1 VRLRIAA
8 YGRQLEHLSRNSLK
22 VSVLV
27 PMGIPMPPAA
37 PALVEDH
44 SEHRSRAESVEIGG
58 RLTLAAA
65 VATAAYACATWG
77 SPNRATILML
87 VGLAAVWAL
96 APLVAGAERI
106 VHSPRREHLFL
117 AWSVGT
123 IAVVG
128 ALVAADGG
136 ARSPLALLFFLPLAF
151 AALSYPLPSVVVI
164 GSLDV
169 LAFVGVGLVVGSAG
183 QADLAFFATCLAI
196 MALLCAWEALDHD
209 RQHAAL
215 ARVSRADPLT
225 GCLNRR
231 GLEERLGAEID
242 SATRSLGS
250 FALVVL
256 DLDEFK
262 AVNDSLGHAAG
273 DDLLRWVAGRAG
285 ETLRPMDSFGR
296 LGGDEFAVI
305 VPGAGTAEAR
315 EVAAR
320 VRNAL
325 AERVSA
331 SIGVATFPADGTDS
345 DALHRHADADLYAA
359 KHGRAREDG
368 VRDLTFASALAHAV
382 DLRMAV
388 PGEEASAVSHYAAV
402 IAERLGFT
410 DSDLA
415 MLRLASILHDVG
427 KVSVPDRILRK
438 PGPLTPDE
446 YEQVKSHPSAGAEI
460 VSHIDGLAPAV
471 AWIRHSHEHV
481 DGSGYPDGLEGDEIP
496 LAARV
501 LLVADAYDSMTSGRP
516 YRAALP
522 SEVALA
528 ELQLGAGR
536 QFDPR
541 CVEALAAYV
550 VGHPDEVRDNGPA
563 VRRFPRPYSVPA

>member
-1 VRLRIAA
+1 V
-8 YGRQLEHLSRNSLK
+8 G
-22 VSVLV
+22 VGV
-27 PMGIPMPPAA
+27 
-37 PALVEDH
+37 
-44 SEHRSRAESVEIGG
+44 

-65 VATAAYACATWG
+65 VATAGYAGATWG
-77 SPNRATILML
+77 SAHRTTILVL
-87 VGLAAVWAL
+87 VGIAAAWAL
-96 APLVAGAERI
+96 VPLAAGAERI
-106 VHSPRREHLFL
+106 VHSPRREPLFL
-117 AWSVGT
+117 AWSIGT

-128 ALVAADGG
+128 SLMAADGG

-164 GSLDV
+164 GALDV
-169 LAFVGVGLVVGSAG
+169 LTFVGVGLVVGATG
-183 QADLAFFATCLAI
+183 QAYLAFFATSLAI
-196 MALLCAWEALDHD
+196 MALLCAWEARDHD
-209 RQHAAL
+209 RQQDAL

-231 GLEERLGAEID
+231 GLEERLSAEID

-262 AVNDSLGHAAG
+262 AVNDSHGHAAG
-273 DDLLRWVAGRAG
+273 DDLLRWVAERVGQA
-285 ETLRPMDSFGR
+285 LRPMDSFGR
-296 LGGDEFAVI
+296 LGGDEFAI
-305 VPGAGTAEAR
+305 LVPGAEVAEGR
-315 EVAAR
+315 EVATR
-320 VRNAL
+320 VRHAL

-331 SIGVATFPADGTDS
+331 SAGVASFPAEGTDS
-345 DALHRHADADLYAA
+345 DALHRRADADLYDA

-382 DLRMAV
+382 NLRMAV
-388 PGEEASAVSHYAAV
+388 PGEEASTVSHYASV

-438 PGPLTPDE
+438 PGPLMPDE
-446 YEQVKSHPSAGAEI
+446 YEQVRAHPSAGAEI

-501 LLVADAYDSMTSGRP
+501 LLVADAYDSMTSDRP
-516 YRAALP
+516 YRPALP

-528 ELQLGAGR
+528 ELQLGAGQ
-536 QFDPR
+536 QFDPA
-541 CVEALAAYV
+541 CVAALAAYV
-550 VGHPDEVRDNGPA
+550 VEHPDEVPGRA
-563 VRRFPRPYSVPA
+563 SAARRFPRPYSVSA